1 MNIIEFMKETLQA
14 FPKISEIC
22 NTIHVDF
29 TDSAPTSYGLS
40 SIGDALVS
48 EDVLGNQTRQHSF
61 LLTSVYS
68 AINDFERQEN
78 SAALT
83 ELAQWLERQKGT
95 EIETVVDGESN
106 TGEVTDITTANGM
119 LYAIPNENTID
130 GWQYQLQIN
139 VSYTVE

>member
-68 AINDFERQEN
+68 AINDFERQKT
-78 SAALT
+78 AL
-83 ELAQWLERQKGT
+83 
-95 EIETVVDGESN
+95 
-106 TGEVTDITTANGM
+106 
-119 LYAIPNENTID
+119 P
-130 GWQYQLQIN
+130 
-139 VSYTVE
+139 